1 MEKKQNRFSRVLI
14 VILTVFIA
22 VLIISSF
29 ILGESKYSLTNEMI
43 LLILLLIVLSLAEIF
58 DNFSIGNLF
67 MAKKEKHEKEVEL
80 KEVKQEN
87 KELRTQLISIVSN
100 SVTNQ
105 NMNVFGLS
113 KDGLMQMA
121 GIEQAE
127 SSAVEEKQA
136 EDSVIDNKRLAEEFR
151 KRYRI
156 LPQIEKLALD
166 RFCTQF
172 KIPILSIVRDIQFS
186 KEFIGIDPIME
197 QNVIFDAYYKSLQEE
212 VFIEVRINFIP
223 DFRAIYSL
231 YYLLSKIYYYGKA
244 NQLHTKMVLIVA
256 NLPESY
262 WNNKGYPGISK
273 VIFKLQETFAPAIK
287 NSLLEIVPIEI
298 TPRDL
303 DKIMKEFETQEG
315 CNQSA

>member
-127 SSAVEEKQA
+127 SSAVEEK
-136 EDSVIDNKRLAEEFR
+136 ESSVTDNQRLTEEFR

-172 KIPILSIVRDIQFS
+172 KIPVLSIVRDIQFS

-212 VFIEVRINFIP
+212 AFIEVRINFIP
-223 DFRAIYSL
+223 DFRAIYNL

-287 NSLLEIVPIEI
+287 NNLLEIVPIEI